1 MTIFP
6 DIRLKTLSDTNFE
19 VSEDCYV
26 PAFDFTVRAGA
37 VTDLTTGVR
46 AIWGLIPPH
55 GASKSASIVHDF
67 LIRSG
72 ETRDYSDCVFLYLL
86 LQTVP
91 KWEAYLMFFG
101 IRVFTKIRDKK
112 EAK

>member
-1 MTIFP
+1 MTVFP
-6 DIRLKTLSDTNFE
+6 DIKLKTLDSFNFE
-19 VSEDCYV
+19 VIEDCYV
-26 PAFDFTVRAGA
+26 TAFDFTVRAGA

-46 AIWGLIPPH
+46 AVWGLIPPH

-72 ETRDYSDCVFLYLL
+72 ESRDCADCVFLYLL
-86 LQTVP
+86 LETVP
-91 KWEAYLMFFG
+91 KWQAYAMFAAIRLFTG
-101 IRVFTKIRDKK
+101 IRNKK